1 MAPRAGTM
9 IAVRDCA
16 GARIAQSEESMGA
29 DPVFIQVGALAE
41 GFAPDS
47 HILAPV
53 DDLAGRTLA
62 LAATHGAT
70 REYTFAGRSTLR
82 WRERQAARD
91 IDGPARDTS
100 DARDARGEAA
110 YRATQLREGVYFVD
124 YVDPA
129 RRATSVSLVL
139 DLRRGVWT
147 SVEGVLPAE
156 ADVRIDS
163 FSRVASGLPLTGV
176 DTRFRH
182 GAIVGA
188 AAPGPLHAPTRELIG
203 KRTMYRYSPTECY
216 EHIYLNDDFYAWHCL
231 AGVERGLADVDR
243 CHSFKLAEALY
254 LFVWR
259 EKVVPT
265 LGVVLI
271 DLDRCK
277 TDGKIFGYREGDFGA
292 LSNFAIGAHAQV
304 LNETMHPLAR

>member
-1 MAPRAGTM
+1 
-9 IAVRDCA
+9 
-16 GARIAQSEESMGA
+16 MGA

-41 GFAPDS
+41 GFAPGS

-62 LAATHGAT
+62 LAATDGAT
-70 REYTFAGRSTLR
+70 REYTFADRSTLR
-82 WRERQAARD
+82 WRERQAA
-91 IDGPARDTS
+91 GGAS
-100 DARDARGEAA
+100 GEAA
-110 YRATQLREGVYFVD
+110 YRATQLRDGIYFVD
-124 YVDPA
+124 YVDPT

-139 DLRRGVWT
+139 DLPRGVWT

-156 ADVRIDS
+156 DDVRVDS
-163 FSRVASGLPLTGV
+163 FSRVARGLPLTGV
-176 DTRFRH
+176 DATFRH

-188 AAPGPLHAPTRELIG
+188 AAPGPLHAPTRELVG
-203 KRTMYRYSPTECY
+203 KRTMYRYSATECY
-216 EHIYLNDDFYAWHCL
+216 EHIYLNDEFYAWHCL

-243 CHSFKLAEALY
+243 CHCFKLADALY

-259 EKVVPT
+259 EKIVPT

-271 DLDRCK
+271 DLDRCR

-292 LSNFAIGAHAQV
+292 LSNFPIGAHAQV
-304 LNETMHPLAR
+304 LNETVHPLAR

>member
-1 MAPRAGTM
+1 
-9 IAVRDCA
+9 
-16 GARIAQSEESMGA
+16 MGA

-41 GFAPDS
+41 GFAPGS

-62 LAATHGAT
+62 LAATDGAT
-70 REYTFAGRSTLR
+70 REYTFADRSTLR

-91 IDGPARDTS
+91 AGR
-100 DARDARGEAA
+100 ARDAGGASGEAA
-110 YRATQLREGVYFVD
+110 YRATQLRDGIYFVD
-124 YVDPA
+124 YVDPT

-139 DLRRGVWT
+139 DLPRGVWT

-156 ADVRIDS
+156 DDVRVDS
-163 FSRVASGLPLTGV
+163 FSRVARGLPLTGV
-176 DTRFRH
+176 DATFRH

-188 AAPGPLHAPTRELIG
+188 AAPGPLHAPTRELVG
-203 KRTMYRYSPTECY
+203 KRTMYRYSATECY
-216 EHIYLNDDFYAWHCL
+216 EHIYLNDEFYAWHCL

-243 CHSFKLAEALY
+243 CHCFKLADALY

-259 EKVVPT
+259 EKIVPT

-271 DLDRCK
+271 DLDRCR

-292 LSNFAIGAHAQV
+292 LSNFPIGAHAQV
-304 LNETMHPLAR
+304 LNETVHPLAR